1 MFINII
7 FGGWISSQAENLCLS
22 KSHSFAAADA
32 ADDADAAA
40 DDNDGDE
47 EDGCL
52 VGQKIC
58 VFAQIRDLF
67 SEFKGS

>member
-22 KSHSFAAADA
+22 KSHSFAA
-32 ADDADAAA
+32 ADAAA